1 MLIRFNISKSFS
13 SPFISINA
21 QQKNND
27 LLFMATAIDKIV
39 NQEAVTGYQN
49 EKRKVIPLY
58 QIISVHTESKK
69 VLCETKNGT
78 YYIQKRIYEMKEILP
93 PKLFIQLSNSE
104 IVNVTQTET

>member
-13 SPFISINA
+13 SPFISINT
-21 QQKNND
+21 QQKNDD

-58 QIISVHTESKK
+58 QIISVHTESKWSPVNK
-69 VLCETKNGT
+69 IDNLNRDFFVLCHD
-78 YYIQKRIYEMKEILP
+78 
-93 PKLFIQLSNSE
+93 
-104 IVNVTQTET
+104 